1 MYAEFG
7 LDVYNDDNAAKDE
20 RPPTRASGSGHVR
33 PREEAPS
40 QKGRHLPRVFA
51 AQTEVPIIEHRVPV
65 LPVEACR
72 IKGLRCGLLV
82 QWTFVR
88 LSLLNRLRHVR
99 FREVEERLA
108 GVVQLGDAGGVL
120 RS

>member
-1 MYAEFG
+1 MLA
-7 LDVYNDDNAAKDE
+7 
-20 RPPTRASGSGHVR
+20 
-33 PREEAPS
+33 PREEVPS

-65 LPVEACR
+65 LPVETYR

-88 LSLLNRLRHVR
+88 LSLLDRLRHVR

>member
-1 MYAEFG
+1 M
-7 LDVYNDDNAAKDE
+7 
-20 RPPTRASGSGHVR
+20 PPIRAGGSGHVW

-40 QKGRHLPRVFA
+40 QKGGHLPRIFA
-51 AQTEVPIIEHRVPV
+51 AQTKVPIIEYRIPV

-72 IKGLRCGLLV
+72 IEGLHRGLLV

-88 LSLLNRLRHVR
+88 LSLNDRLRHVR

-108 GVVQLGDAGGVL
+108 GIVQLGNARGIL